1 MDGNEGKL
9 KYVVTVLRGMEPIGI
24 ITVRALNESSEEVDV
39 QCNPNAEHEEI
50 LEALRVAGHSVGYI
64 VWKESGL
71 LPHPIGYIAPDE
83 PSPPPF

>member
-24 ITVRALNESSEEVDV
+24 VTVRGVNDSADEVDV
-39 QCNPNAEHEEI
+39 QCNPKSDHEEL
-50 LEALRVAGHSVGYI
+50 LEALRVAGHSVGYL

-71 LPHPIGYIAPDE
+71 LPHPRGFIPRDD
-83 PSPPPF
+83 PPPPPF